1 MPDDVL
7 EPGSRAEL
15 AADPRPRRTGWMLV
29 VAQFALLGALVALP
43 VPADLRLPLPVV
55 VLGVLLVVA
64 GLAVVVVAAS
74 SLGRGLTAS
83 PLPNAAAQLRA
94 DGAYRWVRHPIY
106 GGILL
111 GAAGVVVASGSAARL
126 AILAALS
133 VLLVVKARWEER
145 WLRDRFPGYASY
157 AAVTPRFLP
166 RLGREAGRAR

>member
-126 AILAALS
+126 AIFAALG

-166 RLGREAGRAR
+166 RLGRGAGRAR

>member
-1 MPDDVL
+1 MPDDDL
-7 EPGSRAEL
+7 EPGGSAEL
-15 AADPRPRRTGWMLV
+15 TADPRRRRTGWMLV
-29 VAQFALLGALVALP
+29 VAQFALLGALVAIP
-43 VPADLRLPLPVV
+43 VPADLRLPAPVV
-55 VLGVLLVVA
+55 FLGVLLVAA
-64 GLAVVVVAAS
+64 GLVVVVLAAS

-83 PLPNAAAQLRA
+83 PLPNAAAQLRTG
-94 DGAYRWVRHPIY
+94 GAYRWVRHPIY

-157 AAVTPRFLP
+157 AAGTPRFLP
-166 RLGREAGRAR
+166 RLGRGAARAR